1 MTNVTHIE
9 DYQPDEP
16 RIPAIYRTID
26 QVKAEFDGT
35 GAEVMPIRDQASD
48 ELTDE
53 QLEILWST
61 AVEQSSEIVSNSERP
76 VEVSLLLINLVDD
89 LLIRGV
95 DSSYILSAVHRG
107 FEINE
112 DRSAEIAAEN

>member
-9 DYQPDEP
+9 DHQPDESP
-16 RIPAIYRTID
+16 KPAIYRTIE
-26 QVKAEFDGT
+26 QVKAELDGT
-35 GAEVMPIRDQASD
+35 GADVIPIREQTSD

-53 QLEILWST
+53 QLQILWST

-76 VEVSLLLINLVDD
+76 VEVSLLLTNLLDD

>member
-16 RIPAIYRTID
+16 RMPAIYRTIG

-35 GAEVMPIRDQASD
+35 GAEVIPIRDQASD

-53 QLEILWST
+53 QLQLLWST

-76 VEVSLLLINLVDD
+76 VEVSLLLTNLVDD

>member
-1 MTNVTHIE
+1 MTNVRHIE
-9 DYQPDEP
+9 DYQP
-16 RIPAIYRTID
+16 RMPAIYRTID
-26 QVKAEFDGT
+26 QVKAEFNGT
-35 GAEVMPIRDQASD
+35 GAEVMPIREQTSD

-53 QLEILWST
+53 QLQILWST

-76 VEVSLLLINLVDD
+76 VEVSLLLTNLVDD

>member
-1 MTNVTHIE
+1 MTNVTHI
-9 DYQPDEP
+9 DDHQPDES
-16 RIPAIYRTID
+16 RIPAIYRTIE
-26 QVKAEFDGT
+26 QVKAELDGT
-35 GAEVMPIRDQASD
+35 GADVIPIRDKEPD

-53 QLEILWST
+53 QVEILWST

-76 VEVSLLLINLVDD
+76 VEVSLLLTNLVDD

>member
-1 MTNVTHIE
+1 MTNVTYIE
-9 DYQPDEP
+9 DYQLDEP

-26 QVKAEFDGT
+26 QVKAEFDGA
-35 GAEVMPIRDQASD
+35 GADVIPIREQEPD
-48 ELTDE
+48 ELTEE
-53 QLEILWST
+53 QCGELWEA

-76 VEVSLLLINLVDD
+76 VEVSLLLTNLVDD

-95 DSSYILSAVHRG
+95 ESSYILSAVHRG

-112 DRSAEIAAEN
+112 DRAAEIAAEK

>member
-1 MTNVTHIE
+1 MTNVRHIE

-16 RIPAIYRTID
+16 RMPAIYRTID
-26 QVKAEFDGT
+26 QVKAEFNGT
-35 GAEVMPIRDQASD
+35 GAEVMPIREQTSD

-53 QLEILWST
+53 QLQILWST

-76 VEVSLLLINLVDD
+76 VEVSLLLTNLVDD

>member
-9 DYQPDEP
+9 DYQPDESP
-16 RIPAIYRTID
+16 KPAIYRTID
-26 QVKAEFDGT
+26 QVKAELEGT
-35 GAEVMPIRDQASD
+35 GADVIPIRDEGSD

-53 QLEILWST
+53 QLEILWSN
-61 AVEQSSEIVSNSERP
+61 AVEQSSDIVSNSERP
-76 VEVSLLLINLVDD
+76 VEVSLLLTNLVDD
-89 LLIRGV
+89 LLIRGI

-112 DRSAEIAAEN
+112 DRAAEIAAEN